1 MVQRKKW
8 VKSMQSNAELSDLLL
23 INPATEQF
31 GGVFADYVPIGIP
44 VATGTLAAYMIKH
57 GYAVKIHD
65 EEFGKID
72 EQNLDHI
79 FSGLKRPFIVGI
91 SVLTAQAARTYH
103 LVRIIK
109 QRWPDT
115 QIIVGGIHVT
125 ALPEEPLNR
134 GVDFVV
140 RGEGERALLALFK
153 EMNGERKFEFVQ
165 NLSFWKDGKIKH
177 NPEGGLIEDLDEIP
191 MFPYELFSNP
201 RYDMGFITSAR
212 GCPYKCSY
220 CSQRLMTGLTFRYRS
235 PARIVEELRILIE
248 KYGRNHIV
256 FYDDNFSFKKKRVIE
271 LCEAIIAAGLN
282 KKAGFFI
289 QTRADNLYEDIMPYL
304 KEANFTGVGFGM
316 ETAVERMAQV
326 IVKNETVEQHKKAIL
341 LARKWGLDVSVFMI
355 YGLPTETRADRL
367 ASLQFVKDWGFRFT
381 KFNNLIPYPGTKT
394 YNEVKSTPNLLKTE
408 DWGNFNSTL
417 TATRSIFDNTPL
429 PYVPSGTSAW
439 QLKRD
444 IHHANYS
451 FYLSPRTIL
460 DVLMRKG
467 GPGFVM
473 LPKHWYLKPK
483 EMGRI
488 VRLGL
493 TSLMNFGISLL
504 PEKIGGWIYLIVT
517 GRKEDLIPR
526 DHQAPTHMPD
536 AIDGTMRKIQ
546 IEKKNKISPPAESTD
561 SRVGAEASGAMEKLR
576 AILPATL
583 QGE

>member
-1 MVQRKKW
+1 MSKQLEKIEADI
-8 VKSMQSNAELSDLLL
+8 ML

-44 VATGTLAAYMIKH
+44 VATGTLAAYMMKFD
-57 GYAVKIHD
+57 YKVRIHD
-65 EEFGKID
+65 EEFGKIN
-72 EQNLDHI
+72 EENI
-79 FSGLKRPFIVGI
+79 ESIIGGLKKPFVIGI

-103 LVRIIK
+103 LVKMIK
-109 QRWPDT
+109 DRWPDT
-115 QIIVGGIHVT
+115 KIIVGGIHVT

-134 GVDFVV
+134 GVDYVV
-140 RGEGERALLALFK
+140 RGEGERALLHLFK
-153 EMNGERKFEFVQ
+153 EIRGGGEFEKVQ
-165 NLSFWKDGKIKH
+165 NLSFWQDGKIKN

-201 RYDMGFITSAR
+201 RYDMGFITSSR

-235 PARIVEELRILIE
+235 PERIVAELRILIE
-248 KYGRNHIV
+248 KYGRDHIV

-271 LCEAIIAAGLN
+271 VCQAIVASGLH

-289 QTRADNLYEDIMPYL
+289 QTRADNLYEEIMPYL

-316 ETAVERMAQV
+316 ETAVERLAQV
-326 IVKNETVEQHKKAIL
+326 IVKNETVETHKKAIT

-355 YGLPTETRADRL
+355 FGLPTETRADRME
-367 ASLQFVKDWGFRFT
+367 SLKFVKEWGFRFT

-394 YNEVKSTPNLLKTE
+394 YNEVKHTPNLLRTE

-417 TATRSIFDNTPL
+417 TATRSIFDDTPV
-429 PYVPSGTSAW
+429 PYVPAGTSAW

-444 IHHANYS
+444 IHRCNYS

-473 LPKHWYLKPK
+473 LPAKWYLNPK
-483 EMGRI
+483 EVLHI
-488 VRLGL
+488 AKLGF
-493 TSLMNFGISLL
+493 TSFANFGMALL
-504 PEKIGGWIYLIVT
+504 PEKIGGFIYMMVT

-526 DHQAPTHMPD
+526 DHQTATNMPD

-546 IEKKNKISPPAESTD
+546 IEKKPKLALDGGNAAVNILDKMVPTSS
-561 SRVGAEASGAMEKLR
+561 SAMQ
-576 AILPATL
+576 TN
-583 QGE
+583 